1 MSMLFKKPLYEVDYQ
16 DIKKLKDDKIEESE
30 ILDYKEMKIDDKNVL
45 KEVTA
50 FSNTRGGFLIYG
62 IKESGKGGYPVS
74 IDGIE
79 KNDCDAERLEQ
90 VVISDNIMPRI
101 SVQIKKI
108 DIPNSEKKV
117 LVIRIPEGQNKPYY
131 NKKSEKFHKRYNF
144 ESKAMYEHEI
154 ESLYL
159 KRFFGIG
166 KLAKY
171 VDETIYFNQ
180 KFLYY
185 SKELIDGH
193 IIITPMKVDENL
205 VNTSNM
211 QQLRFEPNEIRF
223 PPKKNDLYIEDFPF
237 PSRYGI
243 KWRNGSRSSSIEIH
257 RNGLIHSMK
266 NYGNFDDTIDAKLL
280 LSYDLAVELLQTIQ
294 FANLVYSTINF
305 TGKVK
310 IILNI
315 KNCLGSYNPENG
327 TFGGNSYG
335 HEYPDENI
343 LIEREWDSWKL
354 SEDYLLIGKNMMD
367 ELSNHY
373 GFWES
378 HHSF

>member
-1 MSMLFKKPLYEVDYQ
+1 MLFKKPLYEVNYQ

-30 ILDYKEMKIDDKNVL
+30 ILDYKEREIDDKNVL

-79 KNDCDAERLEQ
+79 KDRCNAERLEQ

-108 DIPNSEKKV
+108 DIPDSEKKV

-131 NKKSEKFHKRYNF
+131 NKKSGKFHKRYNF
-144 ESKAMYEHEI
+144 ESKAMYKHEI
-154 ESLYL
+154 EALYL
-159 KRFFGIG
+159 RRFFGVG

-180 KFLYY
+180 KFLHD

-193 IIITPMKVDENL
+193 IIITPLKIDENL
-205 VNTSNM
+205 INTSNM
-211 QQLRFEPNEIRF
+211 QQLRFGPSETRF
-223 PPKKNDLYIEDFPF
+223 APKKNNLYIDDIPF

-243 KWRNGSRSSSIEIH
+243 KWRNRYRGSSIEIH

-280 LSYDLAVELLQTIQ
+280 WSYDLAVELLQTIQ

-315 KNCLGSYNPENG
+315 KNCLGSYMTENG
-327 TFGGNSYG
+327 TFGGKSYG

-343 LIEREWDSWKL
+343 LVEREWDSWKL
-354 SEDYLLIGKNMMD
+354 SEDYSLIGKNMMD

-378 HHSF
+378 QHLL